1 MVSIWYVLFMGVF
14 FLWYV
19 WMFVGPALH
28 KTPSRWVRFLDPKGI
43 RAPNAWV
50 FLYPP
55 PLRRLLLGSYD
66 TYKEIRFNKG
76 PVLKKP
82 TEPTE
87 NMWYIL
93 CAYIHPVMAHRVLAH
108 TKGGID
114 FFLYLQIFVKLH
126 QLSKDKVRTGPTPSP
141 PHVSHLWLLH
151 DVIHQTDLSQI
162 RGLRHGSR

>member
-1 MVSIWYVLFMGVF
+1 MCFLWVCF
-14 FLWYV
+14 FLV
-19 WMFVGPALH
+19 ECLDVCGAHSSQDTLKMGEMFGPQ
-28 KTPSRWVRFLDPKGI
+28 KNTSPKRMGF
-43 RAPNAWV
+43 

-55 PLRRLLLGSYD
+55 PLRRLLRGSYD

-114 FFLYLQIFVKLH
+114 FFVVSANFVKLH